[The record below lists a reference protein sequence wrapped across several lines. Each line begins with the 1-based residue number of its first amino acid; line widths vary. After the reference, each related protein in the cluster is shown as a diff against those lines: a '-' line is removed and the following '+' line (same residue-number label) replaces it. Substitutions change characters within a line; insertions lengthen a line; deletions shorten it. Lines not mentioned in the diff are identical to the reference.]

1 MSINSEI
8 PVLGFAAYSGTGKT
22 TLLVKL
28 LPLLSAKNI
37 RTAVIKH
44 AHHDFDIDHKGK
56 DSYELRKGGA
66 RQMLVGSE
74 KRWALI
80 VENNENKKSTLKDFI
95 SFLNH
100 DDLDLI
106 LVEGFKPEDIPK
118 IELTR
123 PSLGNP
129 FFYTKDKSIIAIAT
143 DTELPEKTSLPVLDI
158 NNPGQIA
165 DFIIRNVI
173 QKNGLAAHAGTCS

>member
-1 MSINSEI
+1 MTIDPEI

-22 TLLVKL
+22 TLLTKL
-28 LPLLSAKNI
+28 LPLLAARNI
-37 RTAVIKH
+37 KTAVIKH

-56 DSYELRKGGA
+56 DSYELRKAGA
-66 RQMLVGSE
+66 RQVLVGSE

-80 VENNENKKSTLKDFI
+80 VENSENKKSTLKDFI

-129 FFYTKDKSIIAIAT
+129 FFFIHDKSIIAVAT
-143 DTELPEKTSLPVLDI
+143 DAELTEKTTLPVLDI
-158 NNPGQIA
+158 NNPQEIA
-165 DFIIRNVI
+165 DFIIRKI
-173 QKNGLAAHAGTCS
+173 IRKNELAADTGT